1 MPHLTTDDGVKLFYR
16 LDGQAD
22 APVLAMSSSLGTTH
36 EMWAHQMPAL
46 EKKFRVLRYDVRGH
60 GQSSVPA
67 KSYAVDRLGRDVV
80 ALLDEVK
87 AKRVHFCG
95 LSMGGVTG
103 MWLGRYAP
111 ERIDRL
117 VLCDTGAKI
126 GTPEIWNQRIK
137 TCRESGMEPLMQGVM
152 ERWFTQ
158 GFRQKAPQEV
168 EKIATQTRATPPEGY
183 AKSSEALRDM
193 DLRDEIAQI
202 RAKTLVICG
211 AHDPATT
218 PADAK
223 FIVDKIKGARYVEL
237 PAAHIS
243 NVEAAEQ
250 FTKALVDF
258 LTE

>member
-1 MPHLTTDDGVKLFYR
+1 MPHLTTDDGERIFYR
-16 LDGQAD
+16 LDGKAD
-22 APVLAMSSSLGTTH
+22 APVLAMSNSLGTTH

-67 KSYAVDRLGRDVV
+67 KSYKVDRLG
-80 ALLDEVK
+80 K

-137 TCRESGMEPLMQGVM
+137 TCREGGMEPLMQGVV
-152 ERWFTQ
+152 ERWFTA

-168 EKIATQTRATPPEGY
+168 EKIAKQTRSTPPEGY

-193 DLRDEIAQI
+193 DLREEIAQI

-243 NVEAAEQ
+243 NVEAADQ

>member
-16 LDGQAD
+16 LDGKAD
-22 APVLAMSSSLGTTH
+22 APVLVLSNSLGTTH

-46 EKKFRVLRYDVRGH
+46 EKQFRVLRYDVRGH

-67 KSYAVDRLGRDVV
+67 KSYTVDRLGRDVI
-80 ALLDEVK
+80 ALLDAVG

-126 GTPEIWNQRIK
+126 GTAEIWNQRIK
-137 TCRESGMEPLMQGVM
+137 TCREGGMAPLMQGII

-158 GFRQKAPQEV
+158 DFRQKAPQEV
-168 EKIATQTRATPPEGY
+168 EKIAAQTRSTPAEGY

-193 DLRDEIAQI
+193 DLREEIAAI
-202 RAKTLVICG
+202 RAKTLVIVG
-211 AHDPATT
+211 SHDPATT

-223 FIVDKIKGARYVEL
+223 FIAGKIAGARLVEL

-243 NVEAAEQ
+243 NVEAADQ

-258 LTE
+258 LTA

>member
-1 MPHLTTDDGVKLFYR
+1 MAFVTTDDGVRLFYR

-22 APVLAMSSSLGTTH
+22 APLLVLSNSLGTTH
-36 EMWAHQMPAL
+36 EMWAPQMPAFQ
-46 EKKFRVLRYDVRGH
+46 KQFRVLRYDKRGH
-60 GQSSVPA
+60 GQSSVPTR
-67 KSYAVDRLGRDVV
+67 SYTVDRLGRDVV

-95 LSMGGVTG
+95 LSMGGFTG
-103 MWLGRYAP
+103 MWLGRHAP

-117 VLCDTGAKI
+117 VLCDTAAKI
-126 GTPEIWNQRIK
+126 GTPDIWAQRIN
-137 TCRESGMEPLMQGVM
+137 TARQSGLEALMPGILD
-152 ERWFTQ
+152 RWFTA
-158 GFRQKAPQEV
+158 GFRQRSPKDV
-168 EKIATQTRATPPEGY
+168 ERIAAQTRATPAEGY
-183 AKSSEALRDM
+183 ALACEAIRDM
-193 DLRDEIAQI
+193 DLREEIGAI

-223 FIVDKIKGARYVEL
+223 FITGKIKGSRYVEL

-243 NVEAAEQ
+243 NVEAADQ
-250 FTKALVDF
+250 FTKAVVDF